1 MLTIDTSD
9 VMTREFILDLVNID
23 DPLHS
28 QNKNIDVKVT
38 SEDWMSGYFCWD
50 SVFNLTYK
58 VLNET
63 EIKVLKEGLVFAP
76 IQKK

>member
-9 VMTREFILDLVNID
+9 VMTREFILDLVNIN

-38 SEDWMSGYFCWD
+38 SEDRMSAYFC
-50 SVFNLTYK
+50 
-58 VLNET
+58 
-63 EIKVLKEGLVFAP
+63 
-76 IQKK
+76 